1 MASRARYLA
10 SVVVALALVAA
21 SSPAHAQSS
30 EVSAAAQQWN
40 ERFASLLSDGEQP
53 PPGLAAGEPA
63 SSERRRLQSELPRHP
78 SAPPRPRASAWIT
91 PRRGTSP
98 SHAR

>member
-53 PPGLAAGEPA
+53 PPGLAGC
-63 SSERRRLQSELPRHP
+63 ERRRLQSELPRHP